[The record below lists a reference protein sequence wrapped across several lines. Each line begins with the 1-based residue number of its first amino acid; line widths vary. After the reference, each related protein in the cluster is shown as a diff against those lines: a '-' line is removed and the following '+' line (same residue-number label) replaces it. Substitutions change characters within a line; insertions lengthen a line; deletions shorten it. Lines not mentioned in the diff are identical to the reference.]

1 MTQTRLVPTR
11 LIISLLSLTGA
22 VWSFGCGSGGD
33 GTPKASSETAATEH
47 VAGDIDPEYAQA
59 GLTAEDLGPGEPTAD
74 RFNPD
79 KREAKPAL
87 GGRVIQHIASEPPN
101 LNFAIENS
109 AVIRWIHFDIHAG
122 LLSFNPATWK
132 YDPELAEQYWIED
145 TVVKKGGRGDDNAN
159 ILYGTVTEDGTDY
172 VVTSGCPYNKSTET
186 RIPMSEVESVQK
198 GTVFTF
204 KIRDG
209 VYWHDGEKYDAE
221 DALFSW
227 EIYGNPNVDCDEKRY
242 AFEEIVD
249 AEIVDPLVVRYYYG
263 KQYFLALQTFD
274 LSFCQLP
281 SHLYNL
287 LDPTNKDYDPKASLE
302 KQGTYINENPHNIDW
317 VGLGPYQLVKW
328 ERGQYLEAK
337 KFDKFWNPDP
347 AYSGYMDVLRW
358 RHIDDD
364 NLAFQALLNGEV
376 DIFDR
381 VKSEDF
387 MGAATKDP
395 AFTDKFYKAFTY
407 TGSVGFTVWNTL
419 QPQLSDPKVR
429 TALAYAFDVKD
440 WIRTNYEGLALPATY
455 SAFRLGP
462 AYNRDVKVLP
472 YDIEKAQSLLTEAG
486 WYDRDNN
493 GIVDK
498 DGEDLVIEVLM
509 PSGNKAS
516 EKLLQKMQESYEKIG
531 VKLTIQPYEWAT
543 FIEHLLDSDYDAA
556 NLAWVLSDIESDP
569 YGSWHQAEADPNRRT
584 SNYANFR
591 DQQASDLID
600 QIRVELDPQKRY
612 ALEKQLH
619 ARIYELQ
626 PFLFGWNVPR
636 KIAFNKDL
644 RGVKLYKFD
653 PGYRL
658 RDMYYE
664 EGTPGTRPM
673 PGA

>member
-1 MTQTRLVPTR
+1 MTQTRLLFRNRFT
-11 LIISLLSLTGA
+11 LLAAAALFA
-22 VWSFGCGSGGD
+22 WGCGTGD
-33 GTPKASSETAATEH
+33 SAPDTASSETQARET
-47 VAGDIDPEYAQA
+47 GDIDPEYAQA
-59 GLTAEDLGPGEPTAD
+59 GLTVEDLGPGEPTPD

-79 KREAKPAL
+79 KREVKRAL

-122 LLSFNPATWK
+122 LLTFNPSTWD
-132 YDPELAEQYWIED
+132 YEPELAEQYWIED
-145 TVVKKGGRGDDNAN
+145 TLIKKGGRGEGDSN
-159 ILYGTVTEDGTDY
+159 ILYGKVAEDGTDY
-172 VVTSGCPYNKSTET
+172 VVTSGSPYNKITET
-186 RIPMSEVESVQK
+186 RVPMADVESVER

-221 DALFSW
+221 DALFSY
-227 EIYGNPNVDCDEKRY
+227 EIYKNPNVDCDEKR
-242 AFEEIVD
+242 FVFDEISS
-249 AEIVDPLVVRYYYG
+249 AEIVEPLVIRYFYR
-263 KQYFLALQTFD
+263 KQYFQALQTFD

-287 LDPTNKDYDPKASLE
+287 LDPTNPDYDPNASLE
-302 KQGTYINENPHNIDW
+302 KQGTYINENPHNINW
-317 VGLGPYQLVKW
+317 VGLGPYKLTAW
-328 ERGQYLEAK
+328 ERGQYLEAQ

-347 AYSGYMDVLRW
+347 AYAGYMDVLRW

-364 NLAFQALLNGEV
+364 NMAFQALLNGEV

-387 MGAATKDP
+387 MGAATQQP
-395 AFTDKFYKAFTY
+395 TFTEKFYKAFTY
-407 TGSVGFTVWNTL
+407 TGSIGFTVWNMAK
-419 QPQLSDPKVR
+419 PHLSDVRVR

-440 WIRTNYEGLALPATY
+440 WIRTNYEGLALPASY
-455 SAFRLGP
+455 STFRLGP

-472 YDIEKAQSLLTEAG
+472 YDIQAAQRLLTEAG
-486 WYDRDNN
+486 WYDRDGN

-498 DGEDLVIEVLM
+498 DGKDLSIEVLM

-531 VKLTIQPYEWAT
+531 VRLTIQPYEWAT
-543 FIEHLLDSDYDAA
+543 FIEHLLDGDYDAA
-556 NLAWVLSDIESDP
+556 NLAWVLEGIESDP
-569 YGSWHQAEADPNRRT
+569 YGSWHKDEADPNRRT
-584 SNYANFR
+584 SNYANFK
-591 DQQASDLID
+591 DDLASDLID
-600 QIRVELDPQKRY
+600 QIRVELDPEKRY
-612 ALEKQLH
+612 ELWHQLH

-636 KIAFNKDL
+636 KIAFNKNL

-664 EGTPGTRPM
+664 EGTTGTRPM